1 MQDVEQEE
9 TGFDPETRV
18 LCADEACIGVV
29 GEDGRCRLC
38 GRPGAAAGVEG
49 DPAWAAGMGE
59 EQVEGEEQVD
69 FANRRLCADE
79 ACIGVVG
86 EDGRCRLCGRP
97 GAGDG

>member
-38 GRPGAAAGVEG
+38 GRPGA
-49 DPAWAAGMGE
+49 
-59 EQVEGEEQVD
+59 
-69 FANRRLCADE
+69 
-79 ACIGVVG
+79 
-86 EDGRCRLCGRP
+86 
-97 GAGDG
+97 GDG